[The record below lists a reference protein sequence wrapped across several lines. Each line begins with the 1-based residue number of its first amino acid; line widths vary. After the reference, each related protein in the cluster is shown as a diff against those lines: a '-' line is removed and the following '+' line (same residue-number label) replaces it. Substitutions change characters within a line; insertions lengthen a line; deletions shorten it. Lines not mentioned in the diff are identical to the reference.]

1 MCRHRILSVRNE
13 GVGAFYK
20 TYLWEIFATRYKKL
34 CSIKGKIQC
43 YWTVCGKSC
52 ARTFFT
58 SAWLSTQ
65 APRQQVRID
74 PLLVVGPR
82 SELINLILCPGTTF
96 DTSTNIL
103 MPTLNNV
110 NIVCGNGGPNMM
122 CIFDGGN
129 KNENVQIQN
138 PSIQGYVL
146 NSVNIEGVTF
156 QNFNGRSVDLGA
168 SAPTTAT
175 FKDCTWQVK
184 VSILLISSN

>member
-1 MCRHRILSVRNE
+1 MTTRHRNPKKKMAPSLLKV
-13 GVGAFYK
+13 AF
-20 TYLWEIFATRYKKL
+20 TLVTAFQPIF
-34 CSIKGKIQC
+34 SQF
-43 YWTVCGKSC
+43 
-52 ARTFFT
+52 TFP
-58 SAWLSTQ
+58 ASTQ
-65 APRQQVRID
+65 TCPNNSSLTGYTSIASLNSDMQMELNRIAAGGAV
-74 PLLVVGPR
+74 PTTPY
-82 SELINLILCPGTTF
+82 NLILCPGTTF